1 MEESRRR
8 GKPAVFFLSDGV
20 YESPDAKK
28 GGEKS
33 CPDACQKK
41 NLSIMEKKFLKSR
54 QRNAKIETGAWQS

>member
-1 MEESRRR
+1 MEENRRP

-33 CPDACQKK
+33 CPDACQK
-41 NLSIMEKKFLKSR
+41 NLPIMEKKFKKSR
-54 QRNAKIETGAWQS
+54 QRDAKIETGAWQS

>member
-1 MEESRRR
+1 MEENRRP

-33 CPDACQKK
+33 CPDACQK
-41 NLSIMEKKFLKSR
+41 NLPIMEKKF
-54 QRNAKIETGAWQS
+54 